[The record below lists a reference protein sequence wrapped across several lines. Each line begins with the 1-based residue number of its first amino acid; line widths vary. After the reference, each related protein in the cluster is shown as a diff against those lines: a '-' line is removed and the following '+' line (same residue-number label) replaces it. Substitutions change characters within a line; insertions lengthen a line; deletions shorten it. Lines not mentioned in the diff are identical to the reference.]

1 MLCQARRVCLEFSL
15 TSNSRGFGFL
25 FCFQED
31 LGEKVV
37 QDDVLPG
44 HVGSACLLS
53 STIAELGKSAGV
65 LTLAIM
71 SRNPRKTIGK
81 VRGTVDASNRC
92 R

>member
-1 MLCQARRVCLEFSL
+1 M
-15 TSNSRGFGFL
+15 

-37 QDDVLPG
+37 QGDVLPG

-81 VRGTVDASNRC
+81 VRGTLDANNRC